1 MHHHSSNHQKPTP
14 TETTATPV
22 LSRRTALVVL
32 GVGGAASVVSACS
45 PTSDNP
51 SPPAAGASPFVEPEI
66 LASSDGLLDVTLRA
80 EPGSVTTGTG
90 TRYGYTYNGQ
100 SPGPTL
106 RVRPGDRLTVIV
118 ENGLEEPTNLHTHGL
133 HVSPT
138 GNSDN
143 VFITIDPGQQHQFV
157 YDIPTD
163 HPGGLFW
170 YHPHV
175 HGTVATQVAAGLL
188 GAIIIDDDHEQPA
201 ATERLLILTDPAQGD
216 SPAALRADPMDQ
228 MMGREGPTGLINGI
242 TQPSLE
248 TTTGT
253 LERWRILNASPS
265 RFYRLALDGHELHQ
279 IGSDGGLLERPDS
292 RDQVLLTPGERAEVL
307 ITPTEPGT
315 ATLRAMPYDRGT
327 AGMGMMR
334 RSSSNDDELVLATLD
349 ITGDQAPPAP
359 LPERLTDPERFALAE
374 PTATRTL
381 TLGMGMGGG
390 MMRGGSMMS
399 FTIDGHEF
407 EPGRIDIATELGQ
420 VEEWTIRNDTPM
432 DHPFHLH
439 TWPFQVIDD
448 PATPGWKDTV
458 NVPADGEVRIRIP
471 LTDYTGTTVYHC
483 HILDHE
489 DLGMMGTIDVT
500 TAAGQ

>member
-1 MHHHSSNHQKPTP
+1 M
-14 TETTATPV
+14 
-22 LSRRTALVVL
+22 LSRRAALVVL
-32 GVGGAASVVSACS
+32 GVGGASALVSACS

-51 SPPAAGASPFVEPEI
+51 TQPAAGALPSGEPET
-66 LASSDGLLDVTLRA
+66 LTSSDGLLEVTLRA
-80 EPGSVTTGTG
+80 EPGPISTSTG
-90 TRYGYTYNGQ
+90 TRYGYSYNGN

-106 RVRPGDRLTVIV
+106 RIRPGDRLTVTV
-118 ENGLEEPTNLHTHGL
+118 ENDLEEPTNLHTHGL
-133 HVSPT
+133 HVSPS

-143 VFITIDPGQQHQFV
+143 IFITIDPGQQHQFV

-163 HPGGLFW
+163 HPAGLFW

-175 HGTVATQVAAGLL
+175 HGTVAAQVAAGLL
-188 GAIIIDDDHEQPA
+188 GAIIIDDDRDQPA
-201 ATERLLILTDPAQGD
+201 AAAERLLILTDPPRGD

-228 MMGREGPTGLINGI
+228 MMGREGPTGLINGM

-248 TTTGT
+248 ATTGS
-253 LERWRILNASPS
+253 LERWRVLNASPS
-265 RFYRLALDGHELHQ
+265 RFYLLALDGHQLHQ
-279 IGSDGGLLERPDS
+279 ISSDGGLLDRLHS
-292 RDQVLLTPGERAEVL
+292 RDQLLLTPGERAELL
-307 ITPTEPGT
+307 ITPTGPGT
-315 ATLRAMPYDRGT
+315 ALLRALPYNRGT

-334 RSSSNDDELVLATLD
+334 RSSSSDDELVLATLD

-359 LPERLTDPERFALAE
+359 LPERLTEPERFTLPE

-390 MMRGGSMMS
+390 MMRAGSMMS
-399 FTIDGHEF
+399 FTIDGREF
-407 EPGRIDIATELGQ
+407 EPGRIDIAAELGQ

-448 PATPGWKDTV
+448 PTTPGWKDTI
-458 NVPADGEVRIRIP
+458 NVPANNEVRIRIP
-471 LTDYTGTTVYHC
+471 LTDFTGTTVYHC

-500 TAAGQ
+500 AADR